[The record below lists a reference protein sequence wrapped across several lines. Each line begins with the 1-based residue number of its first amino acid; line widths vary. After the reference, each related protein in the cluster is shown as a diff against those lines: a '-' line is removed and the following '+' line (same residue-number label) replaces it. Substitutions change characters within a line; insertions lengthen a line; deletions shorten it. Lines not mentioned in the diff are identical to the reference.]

1 MPSSKLIYLL
11 LSLNILYAAAEKE
24 WSWGSGSKKTESE
37 SQPKLDSSAEGSV
50 SPNVVDEIITTGR
63 DGRMLSGFNDVY
75 QDQDVQD
82 AIASGND
89 THARS
94 LVRERLCGLGLMSV
108 SPHYLGLSTRREQ
121 SRLLMSIANLST
133 SFPHIRVILRLP

>member
-1 MPSSKLIYLL
+1 MPSSRFICLL
-11 LSLNILYAAAEKE
+11 FALNIFYTTGEKE
-24 WSWGSGSKKTESE
+24 WSWGSGKKKIESE
-37 SQPKLDSSAEGSV
+37 SFHNTDSSAEGSV
-50 SPNVVDEIITTGR
+50 SPNVVDEIITNGR

-108 SPHYLGLSTRREQ
+108 S
-121 SRLLMSIANLST
+121 
-133 SFPHIRVILRLP
+133 SFFMEIVHF